1 MRSPWNLSAPLL
13 GAAATIALV
22 QPVAQALTSPEIGRI
37 ALAVTVRIE
46 TPGEPGSGVIIERN
60 GNIYT
65 VLTAQHVLAALGG
78 NEEAYV
84 IPAADETKS
93 YRLNNRSIR
102 TLPQNLDVDLAIV
115 QFESQETYEVARL
128 GDSSTLSL
136 GSESYVSGYP
146 LPTAAIKD
154 ITLQFTDGIITA
166 IPTEPYERGYGL
178 VYSNNTIAGMSGG
191 PVFDAQGNVIG
202 IHGRGDRSGA
212 DGTGQ
217 KTGFNLAIP
226 INTFRRWNQ
235 PNFSPQPIAR
245 PTTPPAPPTPPPAPP
260 TTSSTKPTF
269 LGLPVEPYSYTSA
282 RVSANG
288 TVTPYTAQSPLGKY
302 TETALRLPANAV
314 PLDMVAIPGGTFT
327 MGSPES
333 EAKRFSDEGPQH
345 RVTVPDFF
353 MGRYEVTQA
362 QYEAVMGSN
371 PANFQGRNNP
381 VEGVSWDD
389 AQEFIRRLNRITG
402 KTYRLPTEAEWEY
415 AARAGTTTPFSY
427 GETITPEVVNYDGN
441 YPYGRA
447 PKGEY
452 RERTIEVNSL
462 YPNPW
467 GLYHIHGN
475 VWEWC
480 ADQWYEWYDSY
491 SNKPNQL
498 KQDGSI
504 TWTQANTNI
513 LPSNADYY
521 LLRGGSWYDVA
532 WLTRSAYR
540 DWNWRDFGPDD
551 WGFRLVFSGRTP

>member
-22 QPVAQALTSPEIGRI
+22 QAVSQALTPAEIGRV
-37 ALAVTVRIE
+37 ARAVTVRIE
-46 TPGEPGSGVIIERN
+46 TPGESGSGVIIERN

-65 VLTAQHVLAALGG
+65 VLTAQHVLAAVGG

-84 IPAADETKS
+84 IPAADETKF

-154 ITLQFTDGIITA
+154 ITLQFTIGNITA

-245 PTTPPAPPTPPPAPP
+245 PTTPPAPPTTPPAPID
-260 TTSSTKPTF
+260 TSSTKPTF

-333 EAKRFSDEGPQH
+333 EADRESPQH

-381 VEGVSWDD
+381 VETVSWDD

-452 RERTIEVNSL
+452 RQRTIAVNSL

-475 VWEWC
+475 VWEWV
-480 ADQWYEWYDSY
+480 E
-491 SNKPNQL
+491 
-498 KQDGSI
+498 DGWHDNYNGAPTDGTAWLSSDE
-504 TWTQANTNI
+504 
-513 LPSNADYY
+513 LR
-521 LLRGGSWYDVA
+521 LLRGGSWGDNA
-532 WLTRSAYR
+532 WNTRSALRGGSRR
-540 DWNWRDFGPDD
+540 DIGLDFC
-551 WGFRLVFSGRTP
+551 GFRLVFSGRTP